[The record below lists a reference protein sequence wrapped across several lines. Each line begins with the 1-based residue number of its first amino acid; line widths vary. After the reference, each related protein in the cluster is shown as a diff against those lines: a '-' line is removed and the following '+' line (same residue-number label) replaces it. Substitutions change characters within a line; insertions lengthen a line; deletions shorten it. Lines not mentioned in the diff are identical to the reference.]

1 MRLCGHSCLAGRPQ
15 AQQLCAALSYVT
27 SPIEI
32 GTSQFFTTPQ
42 NFCTRL
48 LPKIK
53 VLSFFECKQTSVLLF
68 SLPCAIYFAYMVS
81 RSAQDYN
88 MYNDRG
94 CQNITA
100 DLEEF
105 WADIPTATGLYRRNI
120 SLQANEWIC
129 YVMYVLF

>member
-1 MRLCGHSCLAGRPQ
+1 VATRVWRDDRRPNNF
-15 AQQLCAALSYVT
+15 APRYRT
-27 SPIEI
+27 SRHQS
-32 GTSQFFTTPQ
+32 TSQFFTTPQ